1 MVNIIKEIDLNKS
14 DVENQ
19 NLEKKYSGINKQR
32 KISLS
37 YIKEIALARIEE
49 IIKIIFE
56 KNKMINVFKDENYP
70 IYLFFEDEN
79 IGTQFKKYSRIY

>member
-70 IYLFFEDEN
+70 IYLFFEDEI